1 LKAVFSQTISTPFS
15 TKRLHHRP
23 RDPFWTAPLVG
34 KRRMSTILPAAAGRR
49 EGSEAVPCKK
59 WITVEEFM
67 SSYSISRS
75 KAYEFLNAA

>member
-1 LKAVFSQTISTPFS
+1 
-15 TKRLHHRP
+15 
-23 RDPFWTAPLVG
+23 
-34 KRRMSTILPAAAGRR
+34 MSTILPAAAGRR